1 MADKTGAVMVVGGG
15 IASIQAALDLAD
27 TGYYVYL
34 VEKSSAIGGVM
45 AQLDKTFP
53 TNDCSMCILSPKLV
67 EAGRHNNIEL
77 ITLADLLDIS
87 GEEGNFSVKLKVRA
101 RYIDMDKCIACGEC
115 AKKCPK
121 RLPDE
126 FNLGLDKRRA
136 AHVKYPQA
144 VPLKY
149 AIDAENCIYLNKGK
163 CRVCEKVCPAGAIDF
178 TQYDQERTIEVGSV
192 ILSAGFQPF
201 DPASCGPQAQAY
213 TKYKNVVTALQF
225 ERILSASGPWM
236 GHLVRPGDEKEPKK
250 IAWLQ
255 CVGSRDN
262 GACNKPYCSSV
273 CCMYAIKEAVIA
285 KEHAHDGLD
294 TAIFYMDMRTTG
306 KDFERSYEKAKT
318 AGVRFVNSRNPQI
331 TELDDGT
338 LLLAY
343 TTEEGKHLE
352 EEFDIVV
359 LSQGLELA
367 PETTELCNRIGV
379 DLTEC
384 GFVKTGAFSP
394 VATSRPGIFACGA
407 LAGPKDIP
415 LSVMEAS
422 AAACAASGGLSEVR
436 GTMIEEVQPPEQ
448 VNVAGET
455 PRVGV
460 FVCSCGINIAG
471 VIDVKDVVEYAK
483 TLPYVAH
490 VDNNLFTCSQDTQ
503 NMMAEVI
510 KEHKLNRVVVAACSP
525 RTHEPLFQE
534 TMQDAG
540 LNKYLFD
547 MANIRNQGSWVH
559 ANEPEKATEKAK
571 DAVRMAVAKAVLLQP
586 LEEVSLSITPSALV
600 IGGGVSGMTAALEL
614 ANQGYPCHLVEQS
627 DLLGGNAL
635 SLRTTADGDDVQ
647 AELERMIQAVQTNER
662 ITVHTSTTLKA
673 VDGFVGNFKSTLATP
688 GGDVEIEH
696 GAAIVA
702 IGAKEYEPQGY
713 AYGESPMVKT
723 NQQIDQAIISGELDP
738 KELNSAVFIQC
749 VGSRDAEHPYCSK
762 VCCTHSVQNAI
773 YLKEQNP
780 DCQVYILYRDMRTF
794 SERELLFN
802 KARELGVVFIRFPD
816 DDKPV
821 VQNTDSGLVVT
832 VFDKYLQR
840 RVGLRTDLVGL
851 AAAVVSNWNHEL
863 SQQFKVSLDA
873 DGWFLEA
880 HVKLAPVDFAT
891 DGVFMAGLAHYPK
904 PMEEAVAQA
913 QAAVSRA
920 VTVLSRKEM
929 RLPGTVAEIDKNK
942 CVACGV
948 CIQVCPYN
956 AIDFDEDG
964 LALVNEATCKG
975 CGTCVVACRSGAPAL
990 KGFTQADIMAMVD
1003 TMF

>member
-15 IASIQAALDLAD
+15 IASIQAALDLAN
-27 TGYYVYL
+27 TGYFVYL

-67 EAGRHNNIEL
+67 EAGRHHNIEL
-77 ITLADLLDIS
+77 ITLADLLDIK
-87 GEEGNFSVKLKVRA
+87 GEEGDFEVRLKIRA

-126 FNLGLDKRRA
+126 FNLGLGKRHA

-149 AIDAENCIYLNKGK
+149 AIDPDNCIYLTKGK
-163 CRVCEKVCPAGAIDF
+163 CRNCEKVCPAGAVDF
-178 TQYDQERTIEVGSV
+178 SQRDQERTIKVGSV

-201 DPASCGPQAQAY
+201 DPASCGPQSLAY

-236 GHLVRPGDEKEPKK
+236 GHLVRPNDEKEPKK

-262 GACNKPYCSSV
+262 GACDKPYCSSV

-285 KEHAHDGLD
+285 KEHSHDGLD
-294 TAIFYMDMRTTG
+294 AAIFYMDMRTTG
-306 KDFERSYEKAKT
+306 KDFERSYENAKK

-331 TELDDGT
+331 SELADGT
-338 LLLAY
+338 LKLGYIA
-343 TTEEGKHLE
+343 EDGRHLE

-359 LSQGLELA
+359 LSQGLEMA
-367 PETTELCNRIGV
+367 PETTELCQRIGI
-379 DLTEC
+379 DLTSC
-384 GFVKTGAFSP
+384 GFIKTGAFNP
-394 VATSRPGIFACGA
+394 VATSRPGIYACGA
-407 LAGPKDIP
+407 VAGPKDIP

-436 GTMIEEVQPPEQ
+436 GSMIEEVEAPHQA
-448 VNVAGET
+448 NVSGET

-471 VIDVKDVVEYAK
+471 VIDVKAVTEYAK
-483 TLPYVAH
+483 SLPYVVH
-490 VDNNLFTCSQDTQ
+490 VENNLFTCSQDTQ
-503 NMMAEVI
+503 DMMAGVI
-510 KEHKLNRVVVAACSP
+510 KEHHLNRVVVAACSP

-559 ANEPEKATEKAK
+559 ANQPEKATEKAK
-571 DAVRMAVAKAVLLQP
+571 DNVRMAVAKAVLLQP

-600 IGGGVSGMTAALEL
+600 IGGGVSGMTAAQEL
-614 ANQGYPCHLVEQS
+614 AKQGYPCHLIEKS

-635 SLRTTADGDDVQ
+635 NLRITADGDDVQ
-647 AELERMIQAVQTNER
+647 AELERMIHAVQTDPN
-662 ITVHTSTTLKA
+662 ITVHTGTTLKA
-673 VDGFVGNFKSTLATP
+673 VDGFVGNFKSVLDTP
-688 GGDVEIEH
+688 SGDVEIEH

-702 IGAKEYEPQGY
+702 IGAKESEPAGY
-713 AYGESPMVKT
+713 AYGQHPMVKT
-723 NQQIDQAIISGELDP
+723 NQQIDSALMSGELDP
-738 KELNSAVFIQC
+738 KDLGSVVFIQC

-773 YLKEQNP
+773 HLKEQNP
-780 DCQVYILYRDMRTF
+780 ACKVYVLYRDMRTF

-802 KARELGVVFIRFPD
+802 QARELGVVFLRFPD
-816 DDKPV
+816 DDKPLV
-821 VQNTDSGLVVT
+821 EPDENGLKVT

-840 RVGLRTDLVGL
+840 KVALKADLVGL
-851 AAAVVSNWNHEL
+851 AAAVVSHRNQEI
-863 SQQFKVSLDA
+863 SQQFKISLDA
-873 DGWFLEA
+873 DGWFLES
-880 HVKLAPVDFAT
+880 HVKLAPVDFPT

-929 RLPGTVAEIDKNK
+929 RLPGTVAHIDKRK

-948 CIQVCPYN
+948 CVQVCPYN
-956 AIDFDEDG
+956 AINFDEDG
-964 LALVNEATCKG
+964 LAKVNEATCKG
-975 CGTCVVACRSGAPAL
+975 CGVCTASCRSGAPSL